1 MMFSFIVHVL
11 ISLFAVSNPIGN
23 VPIFL
28 TLTEGYTAAER
39 KAIARKA
46 AILSFFILAA
56 FLVFGHLIFKLFDI
70 NIHALRV
77 AGGIFIFGIAYNL
90 LNAKESHVQSLHHDE
105 HKESKEKADIS
116 VTPLSIPIIAGPGT
130 IATVMSLSAGHS
142 GIGHY
147 AAVMIGIAAVIAL
160 TFLFFHYSAFISSKL
175 GKTEMNVI
183 TRLMGLILAVVA
195 VGMIGAG
202 LKGMFPILTS

>member
-56 FLVFGHLIFKLFDI
+56 FLFFGHLIFKLFDI

-116 VTPLSIPIIAGPGT
+116 VTPLS
-130 IATVMSLSAGHS
+130 
-142 GIGHY
+142 
-147 AAVMIGIAAVIAL
+147 
-160 TFLFFHYSAFISSKL
+160 
-175 GKTEMNVI
+175 
-183 TRLMGLILAVVA
+183 
-195 VGMIGAG
+195 
-202 LKGMFPILTS
+202 